1 MLRLILSLSEKDY
14 NLVHTDKLL
23 MKDLFNLSN
32 LIIEELFIC
41 SNDNVVNTLG
51 EEISLDSIISSLYEV
66 EAEIVKFNDIKP
78 TLMEMNV

>member
-1 MLRLILSLSEKDY
+1 MLRLILSVSDKDF

-41 SNDNVVNTLG
+41 SSDKVINTLD
-51 EEISLDSIISSLYEV
+51 EELSMDNIICSLYEV
-66 EAEIVKFNDIKP
+66 EAEIVLFNDIKP
-78 TLMEMNV
+78 TLLEMNV

>member
-1 MLRLILSLSEKDY
+1 MLRLILSVSDKDF

-41 SNDNVVNTLG
+41 SSDKVINTLD
-51 EEISLDSIISSLYEV
+51 EELSMENIICSLYEV
-66 EAEIVKFNDIKP
+66 EAEIVLFNDIKP
-78 TLMEMNV
+78 TLLEMNV